1 MLKLKINKK
10 LIVALG
16 IILLS
21 IFILNINTVNAAVTE
36 EQLQAMIDIIPDE
49 ITLDIQEVEYEK
61 ADKLIEEKVT
71 EIWSNNG
78 VSLEEINISVR
89 ITPIYMYT
97 DNPIHSAEIRLNDKN
112 KKISILYN
120 NTNQKNTT
128 DEQYVKNIMN
138 KIVPIKYCESD
149 LDFFS

>member
-112 KKISILYN
+112 KKYLFYIIIQIRKIQQMN
-120 NTNQKNTT
+120 N
-128 DEQYVKNIMN
+128 M
-138 KIVPIKYCESD
+138 
-149 LDFFS
+149 